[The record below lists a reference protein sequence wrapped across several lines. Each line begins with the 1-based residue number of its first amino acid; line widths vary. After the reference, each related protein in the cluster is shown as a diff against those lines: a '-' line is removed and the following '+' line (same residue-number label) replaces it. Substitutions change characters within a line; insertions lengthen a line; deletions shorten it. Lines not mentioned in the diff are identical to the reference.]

1 MDTELGCEVTWAEVP
16 LKSLLAKEINQLSS
30 QIAINKKLKHKNL
43 NSVTSAWVKPGQD
56 LLVIIREIVTG
67 GSLFEYLNRLP
78 QPQNRLIKMWSRGIL
93 NGLEFLH
100 SQKPEIVYKRLTSKS
115 VKLMSSDGTVKL
127 GDYFISEIIRKEIGM
142 KDDFWYCAPETF
154 DGDYSQKSD
163 IYSFGMVLLE
173 MCTQSIPYQE
183 CSGYQEI
190 YNCILKGILPKN
202 LLNVKDKVV
211 QNIIRSCLSKPHL
224 RPTAKELLGHGFF
237 KENVEEKSAEDLE
250 KEEMEDD
257 EQSVK
262 KISLI
267 IFDSNNRP
275 RSVSFEYDEAQDT
288 PEKVALEMIE
298 SLHMSKGSMKIVT
311 DEIKKK
317 LFDVNRHNNLESK
330 TNTETNLPE
339 IPKLT
344 CSYSFE
350 NILSRQKDSQLR
362 KLQKL
367 LVKYYNL
374 GKTNETELDGLTPI
388 LVKRFQREA
397 GMVPNGN
404 ITENLYRILKHRLV
418 SS

>member
-1 MDTELGCEVTWAEVP
+1 MDTELGCEVTWAEVS
-16 LKSLLAKEINQLSS
+16 LKSLLAREINQLSS

-43 NSVTSAWVKPGQD
+43 NSVNSAWVKPEKD
-56 LLVIIREIVTG
+56 MLVIIREIVTG
-67 GSLFEYLNRLP
+67 GSLFDYLNRLP

-127 GDYFISEIIRKEIGM
+127 GDYFNSDVIGKEIGM
-142 KDDFWYCAPETF
+142 KDEPWYCAPETF
-154 DGDYSQKSD
+154 DGHYTQKSD

-173 MCTQSIPYQE
+173 MCTQSTPYKE
-183 CSGYQEI
+183 CSGYQEMF
-190 YNCILKGILPKN
+190 NCIMKGNLPKS

-211 QNIIRSCLSKPHL
+211 QDIIKSCLSKSHL
-224 RPTAKELLGHGFF
+224 RPTARELLGHSFF
-237 KENVEEKSAEDLE
+237 EENIEEKSAEDLE
-250 KEEMEDD
+250 KEETTED
-257 EQSVK
+257 EQGVK

-267 IFDSNNRP
+267 ILDSNNRP
-275 RSVSFEYDEAQDT
+275 RSVSFEYDESQDT

-311 DEIKKK
+311 EEIKKK
-317 LFDVNRHNNLESK
+317 LFVVNSHKNQDIM
-330 TNTETNLPE
+330 NTKETYLPE
-339 IPKLT
+339 VPILT

-350 NILSRQKDSQLR
+350 NILSSQKDSQLR

-374 GKTNETELDGLTPI
+374 GKINETELDGLTPT
-388 LVKRFQREA
+388 LVKRFQKEA